1 MKSSRSIE
9 QWLNDFSKLDK
20 DGDFE
25 NTNKLMKMNEKNE
38 QGYKNGPLITK
49 RKLIKL
55 VSLLVQI

>member
-9 QWLNDFSKLDK
+9 QWLNDFSKLDR

-38 QGYKNGPLITK
+38 QSYKNGPLITK

-55 VSLLVQI
+55 VRHFFY